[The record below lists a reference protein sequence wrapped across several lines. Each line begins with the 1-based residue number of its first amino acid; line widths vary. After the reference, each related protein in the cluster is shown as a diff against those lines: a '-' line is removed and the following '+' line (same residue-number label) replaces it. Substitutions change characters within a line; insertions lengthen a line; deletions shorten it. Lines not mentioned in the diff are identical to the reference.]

1 MFPLRLHHT
10 TLHNSRLVVQ
20 QYSQI
25 RNKSH
30 AARRYNKRKD
40 INSNS
45 SRNNAKSV
53 TTFSLATQRMQ
64 WYGMTPAWKRHLIH
78 EKRSKT
84 LHNNNSIKAKKSNT
98 CTPTK
103 STTTTA
109 TIAVEGSSSL
119 MDRIKS
125 FSIGS
130 FGGILGSLAGMGGGF
145 VMIPLMT
152 AARQASSKGVLN
164 SFWKGG
170 LGLKQH
176 QAHGTSL
183 FAVGT
188 TGLAGALGYGIK
200 SGDDE
205 STSDDVIE
213 VDDEKAN
220 DSTQQQ
226 NKSSGMVEVD
236 TAIALAATAMV
247 TARYGAL
254 ASAHLSEKALQKALG
269 AFMCFVAPLVPGKS
283 YLEEMFADNT
293 ANSTKPTQQT
303 SQLERL
309 LPASVIGMFSGFL
322 AGMFG
327 VGGGTVVVPALVL
340 STDMP
345 YHSALGTS
353 LCAMVLPAVSGVY
366 THAKKGNVNWRVAPF
381 LAMGSFLGAYFGGRD
396 IAMHCPEEYLRWGF
410 SCLMMVLGVRTWRK
424 ASR

>member
-1 MFPLRLHHT
+1 
-10 TLHNSRLVVQ
+10 
-20 QYSQI
+20 
-25 RNKSH
+25 
-30 AARRYNKRKD
+30 
-40 INSNS
+40 
-45 SRNNAKSV
+45 
-53 TTFSLATQRMQ
+53 
-64 WYGMTPAWKRHLIH
+64 
-78 EKRSKT
+78 
-84 LHNNNSIKAKKSNT
+84 
-98 CTPTK
+98 
-103 STTTTA
+103 
-109 TIAVEGSSSL
+109 
-119 MDRIKS
+119 
-125 FSIGS
+125 
-130 FGGILGSLAGMGGGF
+130 
-145 VMIPLMT
+145 MT
-152 AARQASSKGVLN
+152 AARQTSSKGVLN

-200 SGDDE
+200 SSRDAE
-205 STSDDVIE
+205 STSDNAIE
-213 VDDEKAN
+213 VDDTKAN
-220 DSTQQQ
+220 DNIQQH
-226 NKSSGMVEVD
+226 NESSGGMVEVD

-283 YLEEMFADNT
+283 YLEAMFADNT
-293 ANSTKPTQQT
+293 TDPKEPKQQT

-327 VGGGTVVVPALVL
+327 VGGGAIVVPALVL

-353 LCAMVLPAVSGVY
+353 LCAMVLPAASGVY

-381 LAMGSFLGAYFGGRD
+381 LAAGSFIGAYSS
-396 IAMHCPEEYLRWGF
+396 L
-410 SCLMMVLGVRTWRK
+410 L
-424 ASR
+424 

>member
-1 MFPLRLHHT
+1 M
-10 TLHNSRLVVQ
+10 
-20 QYSQI
+20 
-25 RNKSH
+25 
-30 AARRYNKRKD
+30 
-40 INSNS
+40 
-45 SRNNAKSV
+45 
-53 TTFSLATQRMQ
+53 
-64 WYGMTPAWKRHLIH
+64 
-78 EKRSKT
+78 

-98 CTPTK
+98 CTSTK
-103 STTTTA
+103 STTTTT
-109 TIAVEGSSSL
+109 TIAVKEKSSL
-119 MDRIKS
+119 MDQIKS

-130 FGGILGSLAGMGGGF
+130 FAGILGSLAGMGGGF

-200 SGDDE
+200 RNEDE

-213 VDDEKAN
+213 VDVTKAN
-220 DSTQQQ
+220 DNTQQH
-226 NKSSGMVEVD
+226 NKSSGGMVEVD

-247 TARYGAL
+247 TARYGVL

-283 YLEEMFADNT
+283 YLEEMFAENT
-293 ANSTKPTQQT
+293 TNSEKPKQQA

-327 VGGGTVVVPALVL
+327 VGGGAIVVPALVL

-353 LCAMVLPAVSGVY
+353 LCAMVLPAASGVY

-381 LAMGSFLGAYFGGRD
+381 LAMGSFLGAYFGGRVGLS
-396 IAMHCPEEYLRWGF
+396 CPEEYLRWGF
-410 SCLMMVLGVRTWRK
+410 SCLMMVLGVRTWNK